1 MVKQSPLIHMAAE
14 RTNAKYLKE
23 NFKPWLK
30 NNKEMNKSG
39 EGKEQWGNNAF
50 LDVENK

>member
-1 MVKQSPLIHMAAE
+1 MKQSPLIHMATG

-39 EGKEQWGNNAF
+39 GGKEQWGNDAF
-50 LDVENK
+50 LDVESK